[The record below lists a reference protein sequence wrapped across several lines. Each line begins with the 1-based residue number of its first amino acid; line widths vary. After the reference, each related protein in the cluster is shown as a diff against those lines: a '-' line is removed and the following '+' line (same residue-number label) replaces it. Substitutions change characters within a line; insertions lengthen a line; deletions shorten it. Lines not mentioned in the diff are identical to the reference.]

1 MVFIEAIL
9 LTVEEMCKY
18 LHIGKTKA
26 REILHNPNNGISIR
40 IGNRLYAHKVKL
52 DKWLE
57 NQVV

>member
-1 MVFIEAIL
+1 M
-9 LTVEEMCKY
+9 EEMCKY